1 MNLLDIAMSAS
12 ATFAAAYAVDA
23 LIAVYRQ
30 HRASRPGGGD

>member
-12 ATFAAAYAVDA
+12 ATFAAAYALDA
-23 LIAVYRQ
+23 LVTHYRH